1 MRRFYLF
8 LTVVLFLFFSC
19 ANNIADNKN
28 DLAAMLILQNLQKK
42 ETSNTTVKY
51 GSITINT
58 GNSESRATDVASIS
72 RATVTVYWG
81 NKAEEKKDALVDF
94 SGNGKGSVTINE
106 IPVGKNRVIVVEA
119 AENFNNIINKMAG
132 IEISAVTDIKA
143 GNNNI
148 TVNWK
153 STAEGNVY
161 RKLLSSSKV
170 NVENISRDDVQALIN
185 ENVHSSL
192 IDFDLIAADIINNSK
207 KSADSYVKTAGSVK
221 FTSGSSENNV
231 IFQVCDPASAKLD
244 SIISGVNKISG
255 VTPGTWKVLGLLND
269 SVIFSKSVDVASG
282 AEVDLG
288 TIQFKTP
295 VPRLED
301 STGTQISEFIS
312 GSTKVY
318 LNARTYDDETPLSDV
333 VIYYTTDGTEP
344 DASSTKYTSAG
355 ISVNIGTTLK
365 AVAISSL
372 LGNSNVSSWTFEKPA
387 IGMQHPETGNYSVA
401 STDTTAVLGANIKG
415 DKTSFVLYSAN
426 ATKVLLEIYS
436 KPFGDAV
443 PLYDYWMEKDSNNY
457 WRITLNGNLKNAI
470 YAFRC
475 WGPNWTYSDSWTRGG
490 SAAGFV
496 ADYDSKGNR
505 FNPNKVLFDPYAK
518 EITHD
523 KSNPTALGTENG
535 GMYGTGAELYNGVE
549 RRLFDTAAFA
559 SKAYV
564 VNDSTG
570 YGTKPQI
577 PSAAARVY
585 EAHARGLTKH
595 PSSSSLESILR
606 DIDGFEG
613 VQNVPAEYRGT
624 YKGAAYMAPYFK
636 ALGINTIEFLPVHE
650 SDNDANP
657 DNAPGGNYWAYMTYG
672 YFAPDRRYA
681 YDKSAGGPTREF
693 KEMVKAFHDEGI
705 EVYLDVVYN
714 HTGEGGPWYGAG
726 ENEHAGDDFKT
737 AEITFMRGID
747 NQTYYSLCGT
757 SNKQYWE
764 TTGCGNNM
772 QCDNPVV
779 RKFIIDSLTYW
790 IKEMGVD
797 GFRFDLAP
805 VLGREKSGS
814 DWIFNPNATTLT
826 EIGTLGTSNN
836 VEMIAEAWDCQWP
849 GGYNVG
855 KFPAGWGD
863 WNGVYRDV
871 IREYVGGN
879 GTSITKSGDGVN
891 YSMTASEAIWGHNG
905 NGGTSS
911 ASSTAKFGVS
921 VNMID
926 AHDGLNLADLSSYA
940 GAGNSKNNNAWPF
953 GPSDGGNGDTNYI
966 PGSSAE
972 VYRRTARNYIALQM
986 FTRGIPMIVWGDEF
1000 SRTQN
1005 GNNNPYNI
1013 DSVATWNN
1021 YNMINTNNPHAV
1033 ATGGEGTYVNKF
1045 GTFNNTA
1052 NVNGNFIFMQRMLKM
1067 HSDPA
1072 FNQLTTT
1079 AATTTWIPGGTAN
1092 SFGYITDG
1100 TAVGGHKFLMFTNQT
1115 SGEVAVSVPAP
1126 ASGKHW
1132 VRICD
1137 TGSWAEK
1144 YMNSWDP
1151 LDTTADNYYAIPA
1164 AKSYGVGAYSVLI
1177 LEEVSDAETCASPS
1191 IVGTN
1196 MFTTSSL
1203 ITISC
1208 ETPGASIYYTTDGTE
1223 PTASNGTLYSGA
1235 FSITATTTVKAVA
1248 VKTGYNNSSVA
1259 SVKFTK
1265 NVPTCANP
1273 VISGTTPF
1281 TESTSV
1287 TISCSTTGAKI
1298 YYTTNGTI
1306 PTTSSSVYSSPITLT
1321 ASATVKAIA
1330 VMSGMENSE
1339 IVSKFFSLQ
1348 TVSSKSAVM
1357 LQGFN
1362 WDSAPRG
1369 ASTYWY
1375 KWYDIMANNGTQI
1388 GKTFD
1393 YVWFPS
1399 PCKTNTASSEGYGPT
1414 EWFDF
1419 NNCYGT
1425 ETQLKNAISSISP
1438 AKAVADIVVNHR
1450 DGYSS
1455 WGDFAN
1461 PTLNV
1466 VKGSNYKAICS
1477 DDEGFTSEPEY
1488 MGKVG
1493 SNMRGAKDTGAT
1505 YAASRD
1511 LDHTNTDVQNGIK
1524 EYLSR
1529 LKAVGFEGWRYD
1541 FVKGFDGLYV
1551 GQYNSASSPSFA
1563 VGEYWP
1569 GTDDGGGYFS
1579 ASNPSGW
1586 ENKIKSWISRTQ
1598 TGGYKTK
1605 AFEFVLKGIFNDIF
1619 GCSYTGGSN
1628 SASNNFSYLA
1638 STATLVNSMPEYAV
1652 TFVDNHDTGSTQG
1665 HWKLPDTA
1673 VPASYA
1679 YILTHPG
1686 YPCVAWQHYFS
1697 YAESGNSSNAGSG
1710 QYISGNRAGTDG
1722 DGNSITLRELIDIL
1736 IELRKNLAVECDS
1749 SIEFISSSSTCYAAK
1764 VTGQNGAFIVT
1775 LGTSLYNCSDSDYSL
1790 VASGTNYK
1798 VWQSGGSSSSKCRT
1812 PVITISGGNA
1822 TITCGTD
1829 GATIMYGFS
1838 STEMISTYSASVTMT
1853 DGQTIYAYATK
1864 DGLED
1869 SGVASKTY
1877 TAGKTLT
1884 VTADDWTWN
1893 SASVF
1898 AWVWKTGSTG
1908 SWIKCTGSGTTVNV
1922 EVPADADNFL
1932 LVRCPVG
1939 TTTPSWNATGDS
1951 PGRIYNKTA
1960 DIKITSSSSYTVAF
1974 VDN

>member
-72 RATVTVYWG
+72 KATVTVYWG
-81 NKAEEKKDALVDF
+81 NKAEEKKDASVDF
-94 SGNGKGSVTINE
+94 SGNGIGSVTINE

-119 AENFNNIINKMAG
+119 AENINNIINKMAG

-143 GNNNI
+143 GNNNV

-161 RKLLSSSKV
+161 RKLLSSSEV
-170 NVENISRDDVQALIN
+170 NFENISRNDVQALIN

-192 IDFDLIAADIINNSK
+192 IDSDSIAADIINNSK

-231 IFQVCDPASAKLD
+231 IFQVCDPASKKLN
-244 SIISGVNKISG
+244 SISSGVNKISG
-255 VTPGTWKVLGLLND
+255 VTPGTWKVFGVLND

-301 STGTQISEFIS
+301 STGKQISEFIS

-333 VIYYTTDGTEP
+333 VICYTTDGTEP

-355 ISVNIGTTLK
+355 ISVDVGTTLK

-372 LGNSNVSSWTFEKPA
+372 LGNSNVSSWTFEKPS

-401 STDTTAVLGANIKG
+401 STDTTAVLGANVKG

-443 PLYDYWMEKDSNNY
+443 PLYDYWMEKDSSNY

-475 WGPNWTYSDSWTRGG
+475 WGPNWTYSDEWQRGG
-490 SAAGFV
+490 SSIGFIS
-496 ADYDSKGNR
+496 DCDSNGNR
-505 FNPNKVLFDPYAK
+505 FNPNKVVFDPYAK

-523 KSNPTALGTENG
+523 PSNKDALSHSPSTEKPYNALS
-535 GMYGTGAELYNGVE
+535 TGADFRNYDSGKI
-549 RRLFDTAAFA
+549 AP
-559 SKAYV
+559 KGYV
-564 VNDSTG
+564 ISDSTS
-570 YGTKPQI
+570 YGTKPGI
-577 PSAAARVY
+577 PQKDAIIY
-585 EAHARGLTKH
+585 EAHVRGITKH
-595 PSSSSLESILR
+595 SSTANLSSLLSGYSQFASVQ
-606 DIDGFEG
+606 DI
-613 VQNVPAEYRGT
+613 PSEYRGT
-624 YKGAAYMAPYFK
+624 YKGASYLVPYLK
-636 ALGINTIEFLPVHE
+636 ALGINTIELLPVHE
-650 SDNDANP
+650 TDNDANP
-657 DNAPGGNYWAYMTYG
+657 DDGPGGNFWGYMTFD
-672 YFAPDRRYA
+672 YFAPDRRYS
-681 YDKSAGGPTREF
+681 YDKTPGGPTKEF
-693 KEMVKAFHDEGI
+693 KEMVKAFHDAGM

-714 HTGEGGPWYGAG
+714 HSGEGGPWNGKKDN
-726 ENEHAGDDFKT
+726 NEQVT
-737 AEITFMRGID
+737 IVSMRGID
-747 NQTYYSLCGT
+747 NSTYYSLVP
-757 SNKQYWE
+757 SDKSAYWE
-764 TTGCGNNM
+764 TTGCGNNL
-772 QCDNPVV
+772 QCDNPYV
-779 RKFIIDSLTYW
+779 RGFILDSLEYW
-790 IKEMGVD
+790 IDEMGVD
-797 GFRFDLAP
+797 GFRFDLAT
-805 VLGREKSGS
+805 VLGREYSSSSSGW
-814 DWIFNPNATTLT
+814 DYNLNAVTTVKIA
-826 EIGTLGTSNN
+826 ELGKAKN
-836 VEMIAEAWDCQWP
+836 VEMIAESWDC
-849 GGYNVG
+849 GGNSYQVG
-855 KFPAGWGD
+855 NFPDGWAGW
-863 WNGVYRDV
+863 NGYYRDS
-871 IREYVGGN
+871 IRAFVGN
-879 GTSITKSGDGVN
+879 GAERAAISYTDGIYGSLN
-891 YSMTASEAIWGHNG
+891 H
-905 NGGTSS
+905 
-911 ASSTAKFGVS
+911 FGAEEPS
-921 VNMID
+921 VNFVV
-926 AHDGLNLADLSSYA
+926 AHDGFTLADLCSYS
-940 GAGNSKNNNAWPF
+940 GAGNALNGTLQWPF
-953 GPSDGGNGDTNYI
+953 GPSDGGNGDNNSLGTGTEAKSN
-966 PGSSAE
+966 
-972 VYRRTARNYIALQM
+972 RQRARNYFAMQM
-986 FTRGIPMIVWGDEF
+986 FSAGIPMIVYGDEF
-1000 SRTQN
+1000 GRTQN

-1021 YNMINTNNPHAV
+1021 YSMV
-1033 ATGGEGTYVNKF
+1033 ATDSPHTVSTGSDGKAECGTYTDKF
-1045 GTFNNTA
+1045 GKFANTKGK
-1052 NVNGNFIFMQRMLKM
+1052 NGNFDFARFVMNERLNNESLRQITGVDAPIEWY
-1067 HSDPA
+1067 S
-1072 FNQLTTT
+1072 T
-1079 AATTTWIPGGTAN
+1079 AGVKGWEDSGCKKAVMINGSGSKNGGTYYMMINMTGYDA
-1092 SFGYITDG
+1092 SFTI
-1100 TAVGGHKFLMFTNQT
+1100 
-1115 SGEVAVSVPAP
+1115 PAP
-1126 ASGKHW
+1126 SSGKEW
-1132 VRICD
+1132 TRIVD
-1137 TGSWAEK
+1137 TGSWAETNCN
-1144 YMNSWDP
+1144 YWEET
-1151 LDTTADNYYAIPA
+1151 DT
-1164 AKSYGVGAYSVLI
+1164 SYRRDSSSTYSVGPYTVTI
-1177 LEEVSDAETCASPS
+1177 LKQVADSPVCA
-1191 IVGTN
+1191 T
-1196 MFTTSSL
+1196 
-1203 ITISC
+1203 
-1208 ETPGASIYYTTDGTE
+1208 
-1223 PTASNGTLYSGA
+1223 
-1235 FSITATTTVKAVA
+1235 
-1248 VKTGYNNSSVA
+1248 
-1259 SVKFTK
+1259 
-1265 NVPTCANP
+1265 P
-1273 VISGTTPF
+1273 VISGTSPF
-1281 TESTSV
+1281 ETSTQI
-1287 TISCSTTGAKI
+1287 TIECSTEGAKI
-1298 YYTTNGTI
+1298 YYTLDENTPSEENGTLY
-1306 PTTSSSVYSSPITLT
+1306 TGAFTVTEKTS
-1321 ASATVKAIA
+1321 VKAIA
-1330 VMSGMENSE
+1330 VSDGYKASSVASKTFYVKGQVSE
-1339 IVSKFFSLQ
+1339 
-1348 TVSSKSAVM
+1348 SSKTAVM

-1493 SNMRGAKDTGAT
+1493 ANMRGAKDTGAT
-1505 YAASRD
+1505 YGPSRD

-1586 ENKIKSWISRTQ
+1586 ENKIKNWISRTQ

-1605 AFEFVLKGIFNDIF
+1605 AFDFVLKGIFNDIF

-1749 SIEFISSSSTCYAAK
+1749 SIEFLSSSSTCYAAK

-1798 VWQSGGSSSSKCRT
+1798 VWQSGGKSSSKCRT
-1812 PVITISGGNA
+1812 PVITISGGKA
-1822 TITCGTD
+1822 TITCGTE
-1829 GATIMYGFS
+1829 GAAIKYGFS
-1838 STEMISTYSASVTMT
+1838 SGAMNSTYSAPVTMT

-1864 DGLED
+1864 DGLKD
-1869 SGVASKTY
+1869 SGVASKAY

>member
-94 SGNGKGSVTINE
+94 SGNGTGLVTINE

-119 AENFNNIINKMAG
+119 AENINNIINKMAG

-143 GNNNI
+143 GNNNV

-161 RKLLSSSKV
+161 RRLLSSSKV
-170 NVENISRDDVQALIN
+170 NFENISRNDVQALIN

-192 IDFDLIAADIINNSK
+192 INSDLIAADIINNSK
-207 KSADSYVKTAGSVK
+207 KSADYYVKTAGSVK
-221 FTSGSSENNV
+221 FTSDSSENNV

-244 SIISGVNKISG
+244 SIRSGVNIISG
-255 VTPGTWKVLGLLND
+255 ITPGTWKVFGVLND

-301 STGTQISEFIS
+301 STGKQISEFIS

-372 LGNSNVSSWTFEKPA
+372 LGNSNVSSWTFEKPS

-401 STDTTAVLGANIKG
+401 STDTTAVLGANVKG

-475 WGPNWTYSDSWTRGG
+475 WGPNWEYSDEWQRGG
-490 SAAGFV
+490 SSIGFIS
-496 ADYDSKGNR
+496 DCDENGNR
-505 FNPNKVLFDPYAK
+505 FNPNKVVFDPYAK

-523 KSNPTALGTENG
+523 PSNKDALLHSPSTEKPYNALS
-535 GMYGTGAELYNGVE
+535 TGADFRNY
-549 RRLFDTAAFA
+549 DTGKIAPKGYII
-559 SKAYV
+559 S
-564 VNDSTG
+564 DSTS
-570 YGTKPQI
+570 YGTKPGI
-577 PSAAARVY
+577 PQKDAIIY
-585 EAHARGLTKH
+585 EAHVRGITKH
-595 PSSSSLESILR
+595 SSTANLSSLLSGYSQFASVQ
-606 DIDGFEG
+606 DI
-613 VQNVPAEYRGT
+613 PSEYRGT
-624 YKGAAYMAPYFK
+624 YKGASYLVPYLK
-636 ALGINTIEFLPVHE
+636 ALGINTIELLPVHE
-650 SDNDANP
+650 TDNDANP
-657 DNAPGGNYWAYMTYG
+657 DDGPGGNFWGYMTFD
-672 YFAPDRRYA
+672 YFAPDRRYS
-681 YDKSAGGPTREF
+681 YDKTPGGPTKEF
-693 KEMVKAFHDEGI
+693 KEMVKAFHDAGM

-714 HTGEGGPWYGAG
+714 HSGEGGPWNGKKDN
-726 ENEHAGDDFKT
+726 NEQVT
-737 AEITFMRGID
+737 IVSMRGID
-747 NQTYYSLCGT
+747 NSTYYSLVPNDK
-757 SNKQYWE
+757 SAYWE
-764 TTGCGNNM
+764 TTGCGNNL
-772 QCDNPVV
+772 QCDNPYV
-779 RKFIIDSLTYW
+779 RGFILDSLEYW
-790 IKEMGVD
+790 IDEMGVD
-797 GFRFDLAP
+797 GFRFDLAT
-805 VLGREKSGS
+805 VLGREYSSSSSGW
-814 DWIFNPNATTLT
+814 DYNLNAATTVKIA
-826 EIGTLGTSNN
+826 ELGKAKN
-836 VEMIAEAWDCQWP
+836 VEMIAESWDCGNNSYQ
-849 GGYNVG
+849 VG
-855 KFPAGWGD
+855 NFPDGWAGW
-863 WNGVYRDV
+863 NGYYRDS
-871 IREYVGGN
+871 IRAFVGN
-879 GTSITKSGDGVN
+879 GAERAAISYTDGIYGSLN
-891 YSMTASEAIWGHNG
+891 H
-905 NGGTSS
+905 
-911 ASSTAKFGVS
+911 FGAAEPS
-921 VNMID
+921 VNFVV
-926 AHDGLNLADLSSYA
+926 AHDGFTLADLCSYS
-940 GAGNSKNNNAWPF
+940 GAGNALNGTLTWPF
-953 GPSDGGNGDTNYI
+953 GPSDGGNGDNNSLGT
-966 PGSSAE
+966 GAE
-972 VYRRTARNYIALQM
+972 AASNRQRARNYFAMQM
-986 FTRGIPMIVWGDEF
+986 FSAGIPMIVYGDEF
-1000 SRTQN
+1000 GRTQN

-1021 YNMINTNNPHAV
+1021 YSMV
-1033 ATGGEGTYVNKF
+1033 ATDSPHTVSTGSDGKAECGTYTDKF
-1045 GTFNNTA
+1045 GKFANTEGK
-1052 NVNGNFIFMQRMLKM
+1052 NGNFDFARFVMNERLNNESLRQITGVDAPIEWY
-1067 HSDPA
+1067 S
-1072 FNQLTTT
+1072 T
-1079 AATTTWIPGGTAN
+1079 AGVKGWEDSGCKKAVMINGSGAKNGGTYYMMINMTGYDA
-1092 SFGYITDG
+1092 SFT
-1100 TAVGGHKFLMFTNQT
+1100 FP
-1115 SGEVAVSVPAP
+1115 SPS
-1126 ASGKHW
+1126 SGKEW
-1132 VRICD
+1132 TRIVD
-1137 TGSWAEK
+1137 TGSWAETNCN
-1144 YMNSWDP
+1144 YWEET
-1151 LDTTADNYYAIPA
+1151 DT
-1164 AKSYGVGAYSVLI
+1164 SYRRDSSSAYSVGPYTVTI
-1177 LEEVSDAETCASPS
+1177 L
-1191 IVGTN
+1191 
-1196 MFTTSSL
+1196 
-1203 ITISC
+1203 
-1208 ETPGASIYYTTDGTE
+1208 
-1223 PTASNGTLYSGA
+1223 
-1235 FSITATTTVKAVA
+1235 KQVA
-1248 VKTGYNNSSVA
+1248 DSSVC
-1259 SVKFTK
+1259 VT
-1265 NVPTCANP
+1265 P
-1273 VISGTTPF
+1273 VISGTSPF
-1281 TESTSV
+1281 DTSTQI
-1287 TISCSTTGAKI
+1287 TIECSTEGAKI
-1298 YYTTNGTI
+1298 YYTLDGDTPSEENGTLY
-1306 PTTSSSVYSSPITLT
+1306 TGAFTVTEKTS
-1321 ASATVKAIA
+1321 VKAIA
-1330 VMSGMENSE
+1330 VSDGYKTSSVASKTFYVKGQVSE
-1339 IVSKFFSLQ
+1339 
-1348 TVSSKSAVM
+1348 SSKTGVM

-1493 SNMRGAKDTGAT
+1493 ANMRGAKDTGAT
-1505 YAASRD
+1505 YGPSRD

-1586 ENKIKSWISRTQ
+1586 ENKIKNWISRTQ

-1605 AFEFVLKGIFNDIF
+1605 AFDFVLKGIFNDIF

-1749 SIEFISSSSTCYAAK
+1749 SIEFLSSSSTCYAAK

-1798 VWQSGGSSSSKCRT
+1798 VWQSGGKSSSKCRT
-1812 PVITISGGNA
+1812 PVITISGGKA
-1822 TITCGTD
+1822 TITCGTE
-1829 GATIMYGFS
+1829 GAAIKYGFS
-1838 STEMISTYSASVTMT
+1838 SGAMNSTYSAPVTMT

-1877 TAGKTLT
+1877 TALT
-1884 VTADDWTWN
+1884 TFKATSSATWITN
-1893 SASVF
+1893 NGCVVF
-1898 AWVWKTGSTG
+1898 AWCWGGEAGEGAWYAGTADSSGGFTWDAPGDITNFLLARCINGTEEPDWDNKSDTPGRVYNQTDDCAVT
-1908 SWIKCTGSGTTVNV
+1908 SGTTQ
-1922 EVPADADNFL
+1922 
-1932 LVRCPVG
+1932 
-1939 TTTPSWNATGDS
+1939 
-1951 PGRIYNKTA
+1951 
-1960 DIKITSSSSYTVAF
+1960 YTVQW
-1974 VDN
+1974 N

>member
-119 AENFNNIINKMAG
+119 AENINNIINKMAG

-143 GNNNI
+143 GNNNV

-170 NVENISRDDVQALIN
+170 NFENISRNDVQALIN

-192 IDFDLIAADIINNSK
+192 IDSDLIAADIINNSK

-221 FTSGSSENNV
+221 FTSDSSENNV

-295 VPRLED
+295 EPRLED
-301 STGTQISEFIS
+301 STGKQISEFIY

-333 VIYYTTDGTEP
+333 VIYYTTDDTEP
-344 DASSTKYTSAG
+344 DASSTKYTSDG
-355 ISVNIGTTLK
+355 ISVNIGITLK

-387 IGMQHPETGNYSVA
+387 IGMQHPKTGNYSVA
-401 STDTTAVLGANIKG
+401 STDTTAVLGANVKG

-475 WGPNWTYSDSWTRGG
+475 WGPNWEYSDEWQRGG
-490 SAAGFV
+490 SSIGFIS
-496 ADYDSKGNR
+496 DCDSNGNR
-505 FNPNKVLFDPYAK
+505 FNPNKVVFDPYAK

-523 KSNPTALGTENG
+523 PSNKDALSHSPSTEKPYNALS
-535 GMYGTGAELYNGVE
+535 TGADFRNYDSGKI
-549 RRLFDTAAFA
+549 AP
-559 SKAYV
+559 KGYV
-564 VNDSTG
+564 ISDSTS
-570 YGTKPQI
+570 YGTKPGI
-577 PSAAARVY
+577 PQKDAIIY
-585 EAHARGLTKH
+585 EAHVRGITKH
-595 PSSSSLESILR
+595 SSTANLSSLLSGYSQFDAVQ
-606 DIDGFEG
+606 DI
-613 VQNVPAEYRGT
+613 PSEYRGT
-624 YKGAAYMAPYFK
+624 YKGASYLVPYLK
-636 ALGINTIEFLPVHE
+636 ALGINTIELLPVHE
-650 SDNDANP
+650 TDNDANP
-657 DNAPGGNYWAYMTYG
+657 DDGPGGNFWGYMTFD
-672 YFAPDRRYA
+672 YFAPDRRYS
-681 YDKSAGGPTREF
+681 YDKTPGGPTKEF
-693 KEMVKAFHDEGI
+693 KEMVKAFHDAGM

-714 HTGEGGPWYGAG
+714 HSGEGGPWNGSKDNNAQV
-726 ENEHAGDDFKT
+726 T
-737 AEITFMRGID
+737 VVSMRGID
-747 NQTYYSLCGT
+747 NSTYYSLVPNDK
-757 SNKQYWE
+757 SAYWE
-764 TTGCGNNM
+764 TTGCGNNL
-772 QCDNPVV
+772 QCDNPYV
-779 RKFIIDSLTYW
+779 RGFILDSLEYW
-790 IKEMGVD
+790 IDEMGVD
-797 GFRFDLAP
+797 GFRFDLAT
-805 VLGREKSGS
+805 VLGREYSSSSSGW
-814 DWIFNPNATTLT
+814 DYNLNAVTTVT
-826 EIGTLGTSNN
+826 IAELGQAKN
-836 VEMIAEAWDCQWP
+836 VEMIAESWDCGSNSYQ
-849 GGYNVG
+849 VG
-855 KFPAGWGD
+855 NFPDGWAGW
-863 WNGVYRDV
+863 NGYYRDS
-871 IREYVGGN
+871 IRAFVGN
-879 GTSITKSGDGVN
+879 GAERAAISYTDGI
-891 YSMTASEAIWGHNG
+891 YGSRDY
-905 NGGTSS
+905 
-911 ASSTAKFGVS
+911 FGAAEPS
-921 VNMID
+921 VNFVV
-926 AHDGLNLADLSSYA
+926 AHDGFTLADLCSYS
-940 GAGNSKNNNAWPF
+940 GAGNALNGTLQWPF
-953 GPSDGGNGDTNYI
+953 GPSDGGNGDNNSLGTGTEAASN
-966 PGSSAE
+966 
-972 VYRRTARNYIALQM
+972 RQRARNYFAMQM
-986 FTRGIPMIVWGDEF
+986 FSAGIPMIVYGDEF
-1000 SRTQN
+1000 GRTQN

-1021 YNMINTNNPHAV
+1021 YSMV
-1033 ATGGEGTYVNKF
+1033 ATDSPHTVSTGSDGKAECGTYTDKF
-1045 GTFNNTA
+1045 GTFANTEGK
-1052 NVNGNFIFMQRMLKM
+1052 NGNFDFARFVMNERLNNESLRQITGDDAPIEWY
-1067 HSDPA
+1067 S
-1072 FNQLTTT
+1072 T
-1079 AATTTWIPGGTAN
+1079 AGVKGWEDSGCKKAVMINGSGAKNGGTYYMMINMTGYDA
-1092 SFGYITDG
+1092 SFTI
-1100 TAVGGHKFLMFTNQT
+1100 
-1115 SGEVAVSVPAP
+1115 PAP
-1126 ASGKHW
+1126 SSGKEW
-1132 VRICD
+1132 TRIVD
-1137 TGSWAEK
+1137 TGSWAETNCN
-1144 YMNSWDP
+1144 YWEETDTSYR
-1151 LDTTADNYYAIPA
+1151 LDSSST
-1164 AKSYGVGAYSVLI
+1164 YSVGPYTVTI
-1177 LEEVSDAETCASPS
+1177 LKQVADSPVCA
-1191 IVGTN
+1191 T
-1196 MFTTSSL
+1196 
-1203 ITISC
+1203 
-1208 ETPGASIYYTTDGTE
+1208 
-1223 PTASNGTLYSGA
+1223 
-1235 FSITATTTVKAVA
+1235 
-1248 VKTGYNNSSVA
+1248 
-1259 SVKFTK
+1259 
-1265 NVPTCANP
+1265 P
-1273 VISGTTPF
+1273 VISGTSPF
-1281 TESTSV
+1281 ETSTQI
-1287 TISCSTTGAKI
+1287 TIECSTEGAKI
-1298 YYTTNGTI
+1298 YYTLDGNIPSQENGTLY
-1306 PTTSSSVYSSPITLT
+1306 TGAFTVTERTS
-1321 ASATVKAIA
+1321 VKAIA
-1330 VMSGMENSE
+1330 VLDGYKTSSVASKTFYVKGQVSE
-1339 IVSKFFSLQ
+1339 
-1348 TVSSKSAVM
+1348 SSKTAVM

-1493 SNMRGAKDTGAT
+1493 ANMRGAKDTGAT
-1505 YAASRD
+1505 YGPSRD

-1586 ENKIKSWISRTQ
+1586 ENKIKNWISRTQ

-1605 AFEFVLKGIFNDIF
+1605 AFDFVLKGIFNDIF

-1749 SIEFISSSSTCYAAK
+1749 SIEFLSSSSTCYAAK

-1798 VWQSGGSSSSKCRT
+1798 VWQSGGKSSSKCRT
-1812 PVITISGGNA
+1812 PVITISGGKA
-1822 TITCGTD
+1822 TITCGTE
-1829 GATIMYGFS
+1829 GAAIKYGFS
-1838 STEMISTYSASVTMT
+1838 SGAMNSTYSAPVTMT

-1864 DGLED
+1864 DGLKD
-1869 SGVASKTY
+1869 SGVASKAY
-1877 TAGKTLT
+1877 TALT
-1884 VTADDWTWN
+1884 TFKATSSATWITDDEC
-1893 SASVF
+1893 VIF
-1898 AWVWKTGSTG
+1898 AWCWGGGAGEGAWYEGTSDSSGGFTWDAPG
-1908 SWIKCTGSGTTVNV
+1908 DITNFLLARCIKGTTVPDWKNKS
-1922 EVPADADNFL
+1922 D
-1932 LVRCPVG
+1932 
-1939 TTTPSWNATGDS
+1939 T
-1951 PGRIYNKTA
+1951 PGRIYNKTDDCA
-1960 DIKITSSSSYTVAF
+1960 VTSGTTQYTVQW
-1974 VDN
+1974 N

>member
-81 NKAEEKKDALVDF
+81 NKAEEKKEALVEF
-94 SGNGKGSVTINE
+94 SGNGIGLVTINE

-119 AENFNNIINKMAG
+119 AENINNIINKMAG

-143 GNNNI
+143 GNNNV
-148 TVNWK
+148 TVNWI

-161 RKLLSSSKV
+161 RKLLSSSTV
-170 NVENISRDDVQALIN
+170 NFENISRDDVQALIN

-192 IDFDLIAADIINNSK
+192 IDSDLIAADIINNSK

-221 FTSGSSENNV
+221 FTSDSSENNV
-231 IFQVCDPASAKLD
+231 IFQVCDPASAKLN
-244 SIISGVNKISG
+244 SISSGVNKISG
-255 VTPGTWKVLGLLND
+255 VTPGTWKVFGVLND

-301 STGTQISEFIS
+301 STGKQISEFIS

-355 ISVNIGTTLK
+355 ISVDVGTTLK
-365 AVAISSL
+365 AVAISNL

-387 IGMQHPETGNYSVA
+387 IGMQHPKTGNYSVA
-401 STDTTAVLGANIKG
+401 STDTTAVLGANVKG

-443 PLYDYWMEKDSNNY
+443 PLYDYWMTKDSNNY

-475 WGPNWTYSDSWTRGG
+475 WGPNWEYSDEWQRGG
-490 SAAGFV
+490 SSIGFIS
-496 ADYDSKGNR
+496 DCDSNGNR
-505 FNPNKVLFDPYAK
+505 FNPNKVVFDPYAK

-523 KSNPTALGTENG
+523 PSNKDALSHSPSTEKPYNALS
-535 GMYGTGAELYNGVE
+535 TGEDFRNYDSGKIAPKG
-549 RRLFDTAAFA
+549 
-559 SKAYV
+559 YV
-564 VNDSTG
+564 ISDSTS
-570 YGTKPQI
+570 YGTKPGI
-577 PSAAARVY
+577 PQKDAIIY
-585 EAHARGLTKH
+585 EAHVRGITNH
-595 PSSSSLESILR
+595 SSTAKLSSLLSGYSQFDAVQ
-606 DIDGFEG
+606 DI
-613 VQNVPAEYRGT
+613 PSKYRGT
-624 YKGAAYMAPYFK
+624 YKGASYLVPYLK
-636 ALGINTIEFLPVHE
+636 ALGINTIELLPVHE
-650 SDNDANP
+650 TDNDANP
-657 DNAPGGNYWAYMTYG
+657 DDGPGGNFWGYMTFD
-672 YFAPDRRYA
+672 YFAPDRRYS
-681 YDKSAGGPTREF
+681 YDKTPGGPTKEF
-693 KEMVKAFHDEGI
+693 KEMVKAFHDAGM

-714 HTGEGGPWYGAG
+714 HSGEGGPWNGSKDNNAQV
-726 ENEHAGDDFKT
+726 T
-737 AEITFMRGID
+737 VVSMRGID
-747 NQTYYSLCGT
+747 NSTYYSLVP
-757 SNKQYWE
+757 SDKSAYWE
-764 TTGCGNNM
+764 TTGCGNNL
-772 QCDNPVV
+772 QCDNPYV
-779 RKFIIDSLTYW
+779 RGFILDSLEYW
-790 IKEMGVD
+790 IDEMGVD
-797 GFRFDLAP
+797 GFRFDLAT
-805 VLGREKSGS
+805 VLGREYSSSSSGW
-814 DWIFNPNATTLT
+814 DYNLNAETTVKIA
-826 EIGTLGTSNN
+826 ELGKAKN
-836 VEMIAEAWDCQWP
+836 VEMIAESWDCGNNSYQ
-849 GGYNVG
+849 VG
-855 KFPAGWGD
+855 NFPDGWAGW
-863 WNGVYRDV
+863 NGYYRDS
-871 IREYVGGN
+871 IRAFVGN
-879 GTSITKSGDGVN
+879 GAERAAISYTDGIYGSLN
-891 YSMTASEAIWGHNG
+891 H
-905 NGGTSS
+905 
-911 ASSTAKFGVS
+911 FGAEEPS
-921 VNMID
+921 VNFVV
-926 AHDGLNLADLSSYA
+926 AHDGFTLADLCSYS
-940 GAGNSKNNNAWPF
+940 GAGNALNGTLQWPF
-953 GPSDGGNGDTNYI
+953 GPSDGGNGDNNSLGTGTEAASN
-966 PGSSAE
+966 
-972 VYRRTARNYIALQM
+972 RQRARNYFAMQM
-986 FTRGIPMIVWGDEF
+986 FSAGIPMIVYGDEF
-1000 SRTQN
+1000 GRTQN

-1021 YNMINTNNPHAV
+1021 YSMV
-1033 ATGGEGTYVNKF
+1033 ATDSPHTVSTGSDGKAECGTYTDKF
-1045 GTFNNTA
+1045 GKFANTEIK
-1052 NVNGNFIFMQRMLKM
+1052 NGNFDFARFVMNERLNNESLRQITGVDAPIEWY
-1067 HSDPA
+1067 S
-1072 FNQLTTT
+1072 T
-1079 AATTTWIPGGTAN
+1079 AGVKGWEDSGCKKAVMINGSGAKNGGTYYMMINMTGYDA
-1092 SFGYITDG
+1092 SFTIP
-1100 TAVGGHKFLMFTNQT
+1100 
-1115 SGEVAVSVPAP
+1115 SPS
-1126 ASGKHW
+1126 SGKEW
-1132 VRICD
+1132 TRIVD
-1137 TGSWAEK
+1137 TGSWAETNCN
-1144 YMNSWDP
+1144 YWEETDTSYR
-1151 LDTTADNYYAIPA
+1151 LD
-1164 AKSYGVGAYSVLI
+1164 SSSAYSVGSYTVTI
-1177 LEEVSDAETCASPS
+1177 LKQVADSLVCAS
-1191 IVGTN
+1191 
-1196 MFTTSSL
+1196 
-1203 ITISC
+1203 
-1208 ETPGASIYYTTDGTE
+1208 
-1223 PTASNGTLYSGA
+1223 
-1235 FSITATTTVKAVA
+1235 
-1248 VKTGYNNSSVA
+1248 
-1259 SVKFTK
+1259 
-1265 NVPTCANP
+1265 P
-1273 VISGTTPF
+1273 VISGTSPF
-1281 TESTSV
+1281 ETSTQI
-1287 TISCSTTGAKI
+1287 TIECSTEGAKI
-1298 YYTTNGTI
+1298 YYTLDGNTPSEENGTLY
-1306 PTTSSSVYSSPITLT
+1306 TGAFTVTEKTS
-1321 ASATVKAIA
+1321 VKAIA
-1330 VMSGMENSE
+1330 VSDGYKASSVASKTFYVKGQVSE
-1339 IVSKFFSLQ
+1339 
-1348 TVSSKSAVM
+1348 SSKTAVM

-1605 AFEFVLKGIFNDIF
+1605 AFDFVLKGIFNDIF

-1829 GATIMYGFS
+1829 GATIKYGFS
-1838 STEMISTYSASVTMT
+1838 STEMISTYSAPVTMT

-1864 DGLED
+1864 DGLKD
-1869 SGVASKTY
+1869 SGVASKAY
-1877 TAGKTLT
+1877 TALT
-1884 VTADDWTWN
+1884 TFKATSSATWITDDEC
-1893 SASVF
+1893 VIF
-1898 AWVWKTGSTG
+1898 AWCWGGGAGEGVWYEGTSDSSGGFTWDAPSDITNFLLARC
-1908 SWIKCTGSGTTVNV
+1908 IKGTTVPDWKNKS
-1922 EVPADADNFL
+1922 D
-1932 LVRCPVG
+1932 
-1939 TTTPSWNATGDS
+1939 T
-1951 PGRIYNKTA
+1951 PGRIYNKTDDCA
-1960 DIKITSSSSYTVAF
+1960 VTSGTTQYTVQW
-1974 VDN
+1974 N